1 MSTLQPENFY
11 FTTTTSTVS
20 SLTTDGSFTVSSAPS
35 GVRGWLILSY
45 DDESKREVIK
55 YYNVSGSTIY
65 YRGIDRPSP
74 KEHVTGSKV
83 MMADSAEHM
92 KYFEGLIGDTFYLE
106 KISALVV
113 KCWGG
118 KVRIAGVE
126 YDISDQASLAIT
138 DDDDTYVYLDL
149 DDQTLKVT
157 TTLATAQSGVLLHTV
172 TASSGAITSIVNHT
186 TKDYFY
192 DHTHDD
198 RYYTETESDANF
210 AAIGHNHNLADLAEK
225 NYSSLDSRP
234 EDDDFHTLTEEL
246 SAAADD
252 DEILIWDTSA
262 SAYKRIAKNLV
273 VPEVNDDD
281 FYQNLDEELNNA
293 ADDDYVLIWDTSA
306 SAYKKIAKVRITPPG
321 SVSTPWTT
329 NGLNIYFNTGNIG
342 LGVSSPTE
350 KIDVDGNIKAT
361 GTVECDDPTV
371 DEHAATKLYVD
382 GKADFLSKY
391 EKTIGED
398 IDGSTTP
405 QAVCPINYTEGIYLQ
420 NDSNTNS
427 SGRDDVSDWIGQR
440 ISMATSETIISS
452 VEIYTKKT
460 GSPTG
465 SMFASIYSG
474 TSTTPNTLLG
484 TKEINFTEITTS
496 EGYVKFEFDV
506 PIEVDPSALT
516 YFLVF
521 GPTAGSTL
529 NSSNEWWWYYDT
541 NSSGAVFSSNSGS
554 TWSSADISAYG
565 NRYKVNGLTQ
575 ESKASKASAV
585 NTLQKNFIG
594 FIHGNYSDDESA
606 IIEINKIQNGF
617 SGLEDGE
624 KYYLSDTPGA
634 ISTTPGTNTVLIG
647 VAVSETELLI
657 VHDF

>member
-382 GKADFLSKY
+382 GKA
-391 EKTIGED
+391 EKLHYKRR
-398 IDGSTTP
+398 GSSRSDYQSRRGWRTWRNST
-405 QAVCPINYTEGIYLQ
+405 
-420 NDSNTNS
+420 S
-427 SGRDDVSDWIGQR
+427 SGYEGGDGAGGGGGEGVGTTSGGAGAVSRRRWGRRITRRFFWNTWVKPGQGDEAAVAMQLVALQEEAAAEQLAETHGYGGAGGGSFSDAGDNGTAERR
-440 ISMATSETIISS
+440 IS
-452 VEIYTKKT
+452 VCEI
-460 GSPTG
+460 GG
-465 SMFASIYSG
+465 GGGRAG
-474 TSTTPNTLLG
+474 
-484 TKEINFTEITTS
+484 
-496 EGYVKFEFDV
+496 
-506 PIEVDPSALT
+506 VDRQPQEQG
-516 YFLVF
+516 FPVF
-521 GPTAGSTL
+521 GRERHWLDILRIARNDKNWSGVKWRSRRHAGGSCFRLNRLWRRWRWRWSWRRRYQTL
-529 NSSNEWWWYYDT
+529 M
-541 NSSGAVFSSNSGS
+541 
-554 TWSSADISAYG
+554 
-565 NRYKVNGLTQ
+565 
-575 ESKASKASAV
+575 
-585 NTLQKNFIG
+585 
-594 FIHGNYSDDESA
+594 
-606 IIEINKIQNGF
+606 EI
-617 SGLEDGE
+617 
-624 KYYLSDTPGA
+624 
-634 ISTTPGTNTVLIG
+634 
-647 VAVSETELLI
+647 
-657 VHDF
+657 